1 MFRFPA
7 ATASSQ
13 AGKGKAGSRKGA
25 AFQEAT
31 TRQAVAASFG
41 DASNR
46 FVRHD
51 PFVALDALFRC
62 SLFLKGALFHD
73 GSLLLVF
80 FDAEGGAVR
89 RLPHRPEPNN
99 RKESAEKETTNGHH
113 LMPKRNSRS
122 PRG

>member
-73 GSLLLVF
+73 DSLLLVF
-80 FDAEGGAVR
+80 FDAEGSAVR
-89 RLPHRPEPNN
+89 RLPHRLNPTI
-99 RKESAEKETTNGHH
+99 EKNP
-113 LMPKRNSRS
+113 PKRKR
-122 PRG
+122 RTGIT